1 MKNVLIFTLFVWVC
15 SVQVAIADPF
25 LVCDPTSEQVTEYV
39 VLQDGTEYIST
50 PEDLGDGTVRLK
62 YDLGGLTIGDH
73 HFEVAARNDWGTS
86 GYATYDCTKSIPGA
100 PTGLQL
106 KK

>member
-1 MKNVLIFTLFVWVC
+1 MKKVLIFAIFVLGG
-15 SVQVAIADPF
+15 VAQAANAAPF
-25 LVCDPTSEQVTEYV
+25 LVCDPTSEEITEYV

-62 YDLGGLTIGDH
+62 YDLGGLSIGDH

-100 PTGLQL
+100 PTGLRLQ
-106 KK
+106 K